1 MPVRLLLVL
10 LLLPHWAFASPNAER
25 LQAIRSQ
32 AFSTCSNLLVHY
44 NPNQNDSDPR
54 NAERY
59 QQALQQLQ
67 RLVTL
72 EQDPLL
78 IQYAS
83 DMRKHVEQLERQSA
97 TTAELYPTWIN
108 PLLEAQSRLDQ
119 QASVRY
125 ASATP
130 IEPRRQALHK
140 LALDIER
147 LQLLYQTRTFGS
159 LAVYV
164 IEMDDTTFAQLDQQI
179 QQNFTAL
186 KQDWPEHAAELN
198 KLLRKYDFI
207 RPRLLK
213 HELVWVPGSAAY
225 YLGQVTD
232 GLARIDAE

>member
-1 MPVRLLLVL
+1 MPVRLLFVL
-10 LLLPHWAFASPNAER
+10 LLLPHLAFASPNAER

-32 AFSTCSNLLVHY
+32 AFSTCSSLLVHY

-54 NAERY
+54 HAERY
-59 QQALQQLQ
+59 RQTLQQLQ

-72 EQDPLL
+72 EKDPLL
-78 IQYAS
+78 IQYAN
-83 DMRKHVEQLERQSA
+83 DMREHIEKLEHQSA
-97 TTAELYPTWIN
+97 NTPELYPTWIN

-130 IEPRRQALHK
+130 IEPRRKTLHQ

-164 IEMDDTTFAQLDQQI
+164 MPMDDTTFAQLDQQI
-179 QQNFTAL
+179 LQNFSAL

-232 GLARIDAE
+232 GLARINAE